1 MYLDVNHRKSC
12 LPDKSKRRLGQI
24 MAMNILTGTLM
35 VAAGITAV
43 AQELP
48 SFFTTE
54 RSMEEMQNKQAVLDT
69 SFGIIIIEF
78 FPSVAPNHVGYF
90 LQNSEEGIYS
100 STIFHQVFRHGIVI
114 GGDPLTRDEDNRD
127 RYGTGGLG
135 VLRSEVSE
143 KQHVRGS
150 VSAVI
155 IPGQPDSAGS
165 QFFITIASQ
174 PALDGKHSVFGRV
187 VEGIRVA
194 ERISEV
200 EVDATGKTLERVEL
214 RSITIQDRP
223 PPEPIPFVAETV
235 EELASYQAVL
245 ETSFGEIV
253 IAFRPE
259 LAPKHVRNFL
269 RLAQVGVF
277 DGMSFHRVVRGF
289 MVQTGFLPTREEPLG
304 ESQER
309 YIQPLQPEFSDTPH
323 EMGTVSMARGDDPA
337 SATTSFFI
345 CTARSRA
352 LDGEYTVF
360 GQVVD
365 GMEVI
370 RMIEDASSEGETP
383 LERIDLV
390 HVRLERQTYLSPG
403 E

>member
-1 MYLDVNHRKSC
+1 MLSIFTATIV
-12 LPDKSKRRLGQI
+12 
-24 MAMNILTGTLM
+24 
-35 VAAGITAV
+35 VAAWTTVV

-54 RSMEEMQNKQAVLDT
+54 RSIEEMQDKQAVLDT
-69 SFGIIIIEF
+69 SLGTIIIEF
-78 FPSVAPNHVGYF
+78 FPSAAPNHVGYF
-90 LQNSEEGIYS
+90 LQNSDEGVYT

-135 VLRSEVSE
+135 ALRSEISE
-143 KQHVRGS
+143 TKHVRGS

-165 QFFITIASQ
+165 QFFITIADQ
-174 PALDGKHSVFGRV
+174 PALDGRHSVFGRV

-194 ERISEV
+194 ERISEI
-200 EVDATGKTLERVEL
+200 EVDAAGKTLERVEL
-214 RSITIQDRP
+214 RSITIRDRP
-223 PPEPIPFVAETV
+223 PPEPVPFVTETV
-235 EELASYQAVL
+235 EELASYQAFL

-259 LAPKHVRNFL
+259 LAPEHVRNFL

-277 DGMSFHRVVRGF
+277 DGMSFHRVVKGF

-304 ESQER
+304 ESQEQ
-309 YIQPLQPEFSDTPH
+309 YVQSLQPEFSDTPH
-323 EMGTVSMARGDDPA
+323 EIGTVSMARGDDPA

-345 CTARSRA
+345 CTARSPA

-365 GMEVI
+365 GIEVI
-370 RMIEDASSEGETP
+370 RMIEEAPSEGETP
-383 LERIDLV
+383 LGRIDLV
-390 HVRLERQTYLSPG
+390 RIRLERQADSSPG
-403 E
+403 ER

>member
-1 MYLDVNHRKSC
+1 
-12 LPDKSKRRLGQI
+12 
-24 MAMNILTGTLM
+24 M
-35 VAAGITAV
+35 VAAGSTVV

-54 RSMEEMQNKQAVLDT
+54 RSIEEMQNKQAVLDT
-69 SFGIIIIEF
+69 SFGTIILEF
-78 FPSVAPNHVGYF
+78 FPLVAPNHVGYF
-90 LQNSEEGIYS
+90 LQNSEEGVYT

-143 KQHVRGS
+143 KKHVRGS

-165 QFFITIASQ
+165 QFFITIADQ
-174 PALDGKHSVFGRV
+174 PALDGRHSVFGRV

-194 ERISEV
+194 ERISEI
-200 EVDATGKTLERVEL
+200 EVDAAGKTLERVEL
-214 RSITIQDRP
+214 RSITIRDRP
-223 PPEPIPFVAETV
+223 PPEPVPFVAETV
-235 EELASYQAVL
+235 EELASYQAFL

-259 LAPKHVRNFL
+259 LAPEHVRNFL

-277 DGMSFHRVVRGF
+277 DGMSFHRVVKGF

-304 ESQER
+304 ESQEQ
-309 YIQPLQPEFSDTPH
+309 YVQSLQPEFSDTPH
-323 EMGTVSMARGDDPA
+323 EIGTVSMARGDDPA

-345 CTARSRA
+345 CTARSPA

-365 GMEVI
+365 GIEVI
-370 RMIEDASSEGETP
+370 RMIEEAPREGEAP
-383 LERIDLV
+383 LGRIDLV
-390 HVRLERQTYLSPG
+390 RIRLERQTDSSPG